1 MAITCRR
8 MNEIRNRSPR
18 VPTVPGHYRQRRSE
32 GREAALGAPGRER
45 RPLARGVSYGSASF
59 WPRAGRPSPLL
70 CQQWRVSA
78 PALNLRELREIR
90 AGVKT
95 NVRLSGQMT
104 DRRTRRLMTRS
115 TRIRVPAVKCE
126 ERIGETPF
134 SPPRFLPV
142 FRNWTDIHRPSRTS
156 PRRVRAQLVFD
167 EHKRASM
174 YGVRIPLGLP
184 RKPLFYKGFLLA
196 RGDSS
201 NIRLEF
207 ALTRARQCQR
217 ADPVAV

>member
-1 MAITCRR
+1 MPADERDPQPFAEGTHGTGPLPAAKKRGTRGRARR
-8 MNEIRNRSPR
+8 ARSR
-18 VPTVPGHYRQRRSE
+18 T
-32 GREAALGAPGRER
+32 AP
-45 RPLARGVSYGSASF
+45 ARKGVSYGSASF

-167 EHKRASM
+167 GHKRASM

-184 RKPLFYKGFLLA
+184 FFALFHKGFW
-196 RGDSS
+196 
-201 NIRLEF
+201 
-207 ALTRARQCQR
+207 LTRRMRR
-217 ADPVAV
+217 A